1 MGYLHKNI
9 QFQKSIYFKI
19 MLLGIAVVAIF
30 GVFLM
35 TTYQMSTEQLEKEI
49 TSNAEAL
56 SQQLRQNISSRLNVM
71 ENNGFL
77 SVDLSKNFS
86 DNLDVLNN
94 SGDTSERLK
103 ARFEIGKVL
112 ENWPYNQ
119 HQILWT
125 AVLDNNGNVYARGC
139 EKLPSRKKLTEIF
152 ERADYD
158 RCYSVPGK
166 TMWLS
171 DGNGG
176 IILIRAIFHMDKL
189 EFCGYVMADLKID
202 DIEELFLSNDLK
214 EVGYY
219 ILYDKNE
226 EPIYISDNQLEAL
239 AKSYQNG
246 SFQLDGWEKQYV
258 MSEYTLFQ
266 DTLKLVSVVDLQKKH
281 ERFRE
286 VMETLLLLGLGVVSL
301 SGFCIIMI
309 FLGTAK
315 KLQVLLND
323 IDRVAAGD
331 FSSVCGITSQDEL
344 GMIAFHINY
353 MSSRIQ
359 ELMKKTAESEKQRQE
374 AHYQMLQFQY
384 HVLQAQVNPHFLFNT
399 LQSVHALALL
409 NGDSEVSSMVMK
421 LARLYRSNIER
432 TEVFCTLQDELNY
445 IDNYLQLNQEI
456 YQGRLKVEYDLDE
469 QLGSMMVP
477 TFVLQPLVE
486 NSLVHGMENK
496 IGICTIRIRTFRER
510 DNLYITIWDDGAG
523 ISPERLRE
531 IRERSLSEK
540 RIGIWNVNKRIHLL
554 YGKEY
559 GLHIRSEY
567 SVYTEVLVNLPCR
580 EKGEWKDGDENG
592 YGCYH

>member
-125 AVLDNNGNVYARGC
+125 AVLDNNGNVYARGS

-202 DIEELFLSNDLK
+202 DIEELFLSND
-214 EVGYY
+214 
-219 ILYDKNE
+219 
-226 EPIYISDNQLEAL
+226 
-239 AKSYQNG
+239 
-246 SFQLDGWEKQYV
+246 
-258 MSEYTLFQ
+258 
-266 DTLKLVSVVDLQKKH
+266 
-281 ERFRE
+281 R
-286 VMETLLLLGLGVVSL
+286 
-301 SGFCIIMI
+301 
-309 FLGTAK
+309 
-315 KLQVLLND
+315 
-323 IDRVAAGD
+323 
-331 FSSVCGITSQDEL
+331 DE
-344 GMIAFHINY
+344 
-353 MSSRIQ
+353 Q
-359 ELMKKTAESEKQRQE
+359 
-374 AHYQMLQFQY
+374 
-384 HVLQAQVNPHFLFNT
+384 NT
-399 LQSVHALALL
+399 LIQ
-409 NGDSEVSSMVMK
+409 K
-421 LARLYRSNIER
+421 
-432 TEVFCTLQDELNY
+432 
-445 IDNYLQLNQEI
+445 
-456 YQGRLKVEYDLDE
+456 
-469 QLGSMMVP
+469 
-477 TFVLQPLVE
+477 
-486 NSLVHGMENK
+486 
-496 IGICTIRIRTFRER
+496 
-510 DNLYITIWDDGAG
+510 
-523 ISPERLRE
+523 
-531 IRERSLSEK
+531 
-540 RIGIWNVNKRIHLL
+540 
-554 YGKEY
+554 
-559 GLHIRSEY
+559 
-567 SVYTEVLVNLPCR
+567 
-580 EKGEWKDGDENG
+580 
-592 YGCYH
+592 

>member
-202 DIEELFLSNDLK
+202 DIEELFLSNDLWIMK
-214 EVGYY
+214 NPYY
-219 ILYDKNE
+219 
-226 EPIYISDNQLEAL
+226 
-239 AKSYQNG
+239 
-246 SFQLDGWEKQYV
+246 F
-258 MSEYTLFQ
+258 
-266 DTLKLVSVVDLQKKH
+266 
-281 ERFRE
+281 
-286 VMETLLLLGLGVVSL
+286 LLGTGIGLLDALPV
-301 SGFCIIMI
+301 
-309 FLGTAK
+309 LGTGT
-315 KLQVLLND
+315 VL
-323 IDRVAAGD
+323 IPWAAAD
-331 FSSVCGITSQDEL
+331 FFMGNWK
-344 GMIAFHINY
+344 GG
-353 MSSRIQ
+353 
-359 ELMKKTAESEKQRQE
+359 
-374 AHYQMLQFQY
+374 
-384 HVLQAQVNPHFLFNT
+384 
-399 LQSVHALALL
+399 LALL
-409 NGDSEVSSMVMK
+409 V
-421 LARLYRSNIER
+421 LYG
-432 TEVFCTLQDELNY
+432 VCYF
-445 IDNYLQLNQEI
+445 
-456 YQGRLKVEYDLDE
+456 
-469 QLGSMMVP
+469 
-477 TFVLQPLVE
+477 
-486 NSLVHGMENK
+486 
-496 IGICTIRIRTFRER
+496 
-510 DNLYITIWDDGAG
+510 
-523 ISPERLRE
+523 LRE
-531 IRERSLSEK
+531 ILEARMMGSQVGLSPLENLMAMYVGLELF
-540 RIGIWNVNKRIHLL
+540 GIAGFFLGPLGLL
-554 YGKEY
+554 LIED
-559 GLHIRSEY
+559 LTEA
-567 SVYTEVLVNLPCR
+567 VYR
-580 EKGEWKDGDENG
+580 DS
-592 YGCYH
+592 